1 MTDIVNPK
9 TNPHEAAQQIIVELI
24 RAGNLAPGIDGK
36 PITVVYEKILD
47 EIIRINSK

>member
-1 MTDIVNPK
+1 MTDIVNHK
-9 TNPHEAAQQIIVELI
+9 TTPHEAAQQIIVELI